1 MDRLTVELSALAF
14 QAVFTLLLALVYL
27 ALWRRQ
33 RRPYF
38 ATWAAAWALYALR
51 LQFIGAFIVTRRESW
66 LFAHQAATGLTAL
79 SLVFATLQ
87 FSRDLTWRWRYA
99 WLAAAAVAWAA
110 LAIFGIRSMLVAGIT
125 AAVLLSG
132 VTLWTGWV
140 FWRHGVRT
148 RSRGASLLAGTFVL
162 WGLHHLDYPLLRP
175 LGTGVLYGVF
185 ADVLFITLA
194 AIGILFLVLAEGRR
208 ALEARTGQLEQLTR
222 LLLRSQED
230 ERRRIARELHDEAG
244 QVLTAVKIEL
254 DLDGRSQAS
263 ELVGRALAQV
273 RDISNLLR
281 PATLDNLGLLPALS
295 ALTEDFARRTRI
307 EVRFEGPDV
316 APALPPDAQVAIY
329 RVLQEALTNVARH
342 ARARRVSARL
352 EPGPGGVILTVQD
365 DGVGLGGPL
374 IPNLGL
380 LGMSERVGALGGTL
394 RVTSA
399 GGAGVR
405 VEACIPVNST
415 KERMT

>member
-1 MDRLTVELSALAF
+1 VDRLTVELSALAF
-14 QAVFTLLLALVYL
+14 QAIFTLLLALVYY

-51 LQFIGAFIVTRRESW
+51 LQFIGAYIVTRREPW

-87 FSRDLTWRWRYA
+87 FSRDLPWRRRYA
-99 WLAAAAVAWAA
+99 WLATAAVAWAA
-110 LAIFGIRSMLVAGIT
+110 IAIFGIRSMLVAGIT

-140 FWRHGVRT
+140 FWRHGLRT
-148 RSRGASLLAGTFVL
+148 RSRGAALLAATFVL

-208 ALEARTGQLEQLTR
+208 ALETRTGQLEQLTR

-254 DLDGRSQAS
+254 DLDGRREAS
-263 ELVGRALAQV
+263 EMVGRALAQV

-281 PATLDNLGLLPALS
+281 PAALDGLGLLPALR

-307 EVRFEGPDV
+307 DVQFEGPDT
-316 APALPPDAQVAIY
+316 APVLEPEAQVAIY

-342 ARARRVSARL
+342 AHARRVRARL
-352 EPGPGGVILTVQD
+352 ESAAGRVLLTVED
-365 DGVGLGGPL
+365 DGVGFGGPL
-374 IPNLGL
+374 VPNLGL
-380 LGMSERVGALGGTL
+380 LGMSERVSALGGTL
-394 RVTSA
+394 RVTGA

-405 VEACIPVNST
+405 VEACIPAESPANRAT
-415 KERMT
+415 

>member
-14 QAVFTLLLALVYL
+14 QAVFTLVLALVYY

-38 ATWAAAWALYALR
+38 ATWAAAWALYAIR
-51 LQFIGAFIVTRRESW
+51 LQFIGAYIVTRREPW

-79 SLVFATLQ
+79 SLVFAALQ
-87 FSRDLTWRWRYA
+87 FSRDLAWRGRYA
-99 WLAAAAVAWAA
+99 WFAAAAVAWAA
-110 LAIFGIRSMLVAGIT
+110 IAIFGIGSMLVAGIS

-132 VTLWTGWV
+132 VTIWTGWV
-140 FWRHGVRT
+140 FWRHGART
-148 RSRGASLLAGTFVL
+148 RSRGASLLAATFVL

-254 DLDGRSQAS
+254 DLDGKSQAG
-263 ELVGRALAQV
+263 EMVGRALAQV

-281 PATLDNLGLLPALS
+281 PAALDNLGLLPALE
-295 ALTEDFARRTRI
+295 ALTDDFARRTRI
-307 EVRFEGPDV
+307 DARFEGPDT
-316 APALPPDAQVAIY
+316 APVLPPDAQVAIY

-342 ARARRVSARL
+342 ARAQRVTARL
-352 EPGPGGVILTVQD
+352 MPEPGRVLLTVED

-374 IPNLGL
+374 IPNLGM

-405 VEACIPVNST
+405 VEACIPVEPA
-415 KERMT
+415 ERAT